1 MDGRTHLAAG
11 LATGC
16 AAGVTAWHTQSVNTF
31 GEAAAV
37 AALWSAFSQF
47 PDLDTAS
54 HPQRWFY
61 RGLGALLV
69 LWALG
74 GHWQAAAIA
83 GMLALLPLLQHHRG
97 WTHRAWAALLV
108 PLLALVVWRLFMD
121 DGAAWAWENP
131 AEGAR
136 SLADRLSHDKTWYS
150 AMAGG
155 YVTHL
160 VLDRFPARRRST

>member
-1 MDGRTHLAAG
+1 MDGRTHLAVG

-16 AAGVTAWHTQSVNTF
+16 AAGVAAWQIQSVNTF
-31 GEAAAV
+31 GEAAGV

-54 HPQRWFY
+54 RPQRWFY
-61 RGLGALLV
+61 RGLAALLL

-74 GHWQAAAIA
+74 GHWQVAAIA
-83 GMLALLPLLQHHRG
+83 GMLALLPLVQHHRG

-108 PLLALVVWRLFMD
+108 PLVTLVLWRLFTD
-121 DGAAWAWENP
+121 GGAAWAWGNP
-131 AEGAR
+131 LDAAR
-136 SLADRLSHDKTWYS
+136 PLADWIRHDLPAYL
-150 AMAGG
+150 AMVGG

-160 VLDRFPARRRST
+160 LLDRFPARRRRA